1 MKRIISLLVAFVIV
15 FALAVCASASPEKV
29 VELSVFSGGISKTTP
44 TGIAVQAMIAEVE
57 EKSGGSIK
65 IKDFYDTELGD
76 SKTMIQSL
84 VQGTIDMGI
93 TGCSYYAGIVPQIQV
108 FELPFLFENI
118 AQARTAVDGP
128 ARDIIFE
135 KLAERGIIG
144 LSFWENGMR
153 NLTNNVRPIKTLA
166 DLQGIKIRTLPAKIQ
181 IEAWKALGALPT
193 PIDAAELYTALHA
206 GTVSAQENPYVVIRD
221 QKFYEVQPYITET
234 GHVYT
239 PFLFSMSKISADKL
253 TPEQLQIVKDA
264 AVHAQK
270 VQRDSNDT
278 VVAQAKEFMRDQ
290 GVQIIEGIDLTEWR
304 ERAAPV
310 YSIYTDQNGM
320 ELLDIVCNS
329 NKQAGL

>member
-1 MKRIISLLVAFVIV
+1 MKRVISLSLAVVMF
-15 FALAVCASASPEKV
+15 FALSVCALASPQKV
-29 VELSVFSGGISKTTP
+29 VELCVFSGGISKATP
-44 TGIAVQAMIAEVE
+44 TGTAVQAMIAEVE

-93 TGCSYYAGIVPQIQV
+93 TGCSYYAGVVPQIQV
-108 FELPFLFENI
+108 FELPFLFEDV
-118 AQARTAVDGP
+118 AQARAAVDGP

-135 KLAERGIIG
+135 KLAAQGIIG

-153 NLTNNVRPIKTLA
+153 NLSNNVRPINSLA
-166 DLQGIKIRTLPAKIQ
+166 DLKGIKIRTLPAKIQ

-221 QKFYEVQPYITET
+221 QKFYEVQPYISET
-234 GHVYT
+234 RHVYT

-253 TPEQLQIVKDA
+253 TPEQLQIIKDA
-264 AVHAQK
+264 AVNAQK
-270 VQRDSNDT
+270 IQRDANDT
-278 VVAQAKEFMRDQ
+278 VTVAAKEFMREQ
-290 GVQIIEGIDLTEWR
+290 GVQIIENIDLTEWR
-304 ERAAPV
+304 ERVVPV
-310 YSIYTDQNGM
+310 YSIFTDANGT
-320 ELLDIVCNS
+320 ELLEIVRNS
-329 NKQAGL
+329 K

>member
-1 MKRIISLLVAFVIV
+1 MKRLISLSLALVMF
-15 FALAVCASASPEKV
+15 FALAVCASASPQKV
-29 VELSVFSGGISKTTP
+29 VELCVFSGGISKNTP
-44 TGIAVQAMIAEVE
+44 TGTAVKAMIAEVE
-57 EKSGGSIK
+57 EKSGGSII

-93 TGCSYYAGIVPQIQV
+93 TGCSYYAGVVPQIQV
-108 FELPFLFENI
+108 FELPFLFEDV
-118 AQARTAVDGP
+118 AQARAAVDGP

-135 KLAERGIIG
+135 KLAAQGIIG

-153 NLTNNVRPIKTLA
+153 NLSNNVRPIKTLA
-166 DLQGIKIRTLPAKIQ
+166 DLKGIKIRTLPAKIQ

-234 GHVYT
+234 RHVYT

-253 TPEQLQIVKDA
+253 TPEQLQIIKDA
-264 AVHAQK
+264 AVNAQK
-270 VQRDSNDT
+270 IQRDTNDT
-278 VVAQAKEFMRDQ
+278 VVIAAKEFMADQ
-290 GVQIIEGIDLTEWR
+290 GVQIIEEIDLTEWR
-304 ERAAPV
+304 ERVAPV
-310 YSIYTDQNGM
+310 YSVFTDANGT
-320 ELLDIVCNS
+320 ELLDIVRNG
-329 NKQAGL
+329 K

>member
-1 MKRIISLLVAFVIV
+1 MKRVISLSLAVVMF
-15 FALAVCASASPEKV
+15 FALSVCALASPQKV
-29 VELSVFSGGISKTTP
+29 VELCVFSGGISKATP
-44 TGIAVQAMIAEVE
+44 TGTAVQAMIAEVE

-93 TGCSYYAGIVPQIQV
+93 TGCSYYAGVVPQIQV
-108 FELPFLFENI
+108 FELPFLFEDV
-118 AQARTAVDGP
+118 AQARAAVDGP

-135 KLAERGIIG
+135 KLAAQGIIG

-153 NLTNNVRPIKTLA
+153 NLSNNVRPINSLA
-166 DLQGIKIRTLPAKIQ
+166 DLKGIKIRTLPAKIQ

-234 GHVYT
+234 RHVYT

-253 TPEQLQIVKDA
+253 TPEQLQIIKDA
-264 AVHAQK
+264 AVNAQK
-270 VQRDSNDT
+270 IQRDANDT
-278 VVAQAKEFMRDQ
+278 VTVAAKEFMREQ
-290 GVQIIEGIDLTEWR
+290 GVQIIENIDLTEWR
-304 ERAAPV
+304 ERVVPV
-310 YSIYTDQNGM
+310 YSIFTDANGT
-320 ELLDIVCNS
+320 ELLEIVRNS
-329 NKQAGL
+329 K